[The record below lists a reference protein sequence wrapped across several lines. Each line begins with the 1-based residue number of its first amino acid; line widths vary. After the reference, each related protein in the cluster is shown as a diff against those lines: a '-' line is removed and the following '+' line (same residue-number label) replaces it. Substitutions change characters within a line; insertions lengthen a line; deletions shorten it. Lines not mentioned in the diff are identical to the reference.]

1 MSVYSVKTGD
11 SENKYASSADMHI
24 INHYLD
30 MNKFCEKIKSLIRKK
45 QRLQSRTKVR
55 CRSIN
60 PQVMRVG
67 R

>member
-11 SENKYASSADMHI
+11 SKSKYASSVDMHVV
-24 INHYLD
+24 NYYLD

-45 QRLQSRTKVR
+45 QGLQSRTKVR